1 VTLEGAIVRLEPLA
15 PQHTPA
21 LAAIGGAPELWE
33 FTMTRIAGYA
43 DAAAYVDAALL
54 GAAQGTMLPF
64 ATVLQAEHRVIG
76 STRFANYDRD
86 ALRLEIGWTWIAPA
100 WQRTGAN
107 VEAKLLMMTHA
118 FEQLGCNR
126 VEFKTDVLNQKS
138 RHALLGIGA
147 REEGVL
153 REHCVLWHGR
163 LRDTIYYSVL
173 AREWP
178 QVKQQLEQRLLTHR
192 AARSGPT
199 IPAG

>member
-1 VTLEGAIVRLEPLA
+1 MIRLEPLA
-15 PQHTPA
+15 AHHTPV
-21 LAAIGGAPELWE
+21 LATLGAAPELWE
-33 FTMTRIAGYA
+33 FTMTRIADYA
-43 DAAAYVDAALL
+43 DAEAYVDAALE

-64 ATVLQAEHRVIG
+64 VTVLQAEDRVIG
-76 STRFANYDRD
+76 STRFANYDRA
-86 ALRLEIGWTWIAPA
+86 ALRVEIGWTWVAPR

-107 VEAKLLMMTHA
+107 AEAKLLMLTHA

-138 RHALLGIGA
+138 RNALLGIGA
-147 REEGVL
+147 CAEGVL

-178 QVKQQLEQRLLTHR
+178 QVKQRLEQRLLTHR
-192 AARSGPT
+192 AARNDRT